1 MHLLQ
6 LQLGINPHITGNK
19 LLEYILKSQVTVSSK
34 DYNGGMHLLQ
44 LQLGINPHITGN
56 KLLEYILK
64 SQVTVYSKDYNGGK
78 HLLQLQLGINPH
90 ITGNKILENI
100 LKSTIITC
108 TIRICSNS
116 NLLLRTSL
124 YLHVIYFKL
133 PVTLGLTP
141 LSVM

>member
-56 KLLEYILK
+56 KPLEYILK
-64 SQVTVYSKDYNGGK
+64 SQVT
-78 HLLQLQLGINPH
+78 
-90 ITGNKILENI
+90 GNKSLVAMTNI
-100 LKSTIITC
+100 LT
-108 TIRICSNS
+108 
-116 NLLLRTSL
+116 LLTMELILRL
-124 YLHVIYFKL
+124 R
-133 PVTLGLTP
+133 VT
-141 LSVM
+141 